1 MKKVRFLEPGADQYL
16 CCFNSDVF
24 WVLCDCIYNIAKQIV
39 DVKVKNIQKYE
50 NVCKIIVEKNTSV
63 EKTRASFFKQNRH
76 WIVTALSKVFYMH
89 LSDWKMNCA
98 VDVILIPR
106 NKYTINRSYLLAVL
120 KKSNNENESAQ
131 LSSVSRL
138 RSLHPKTKFSKLKT
152 IRKQKMQNFFRE

>member
-1 MKKVRFLEPGADQYL
+1 MKKVRFSEPGAGQYL

-24 WVLCDCIYNIAKQIV
+24 WVLCDCIYNMAKQVV
-39 DVKVKNIQKYE
+39 DVTLKNIQKYE
-50 NVCKIIVEKNTSV
+50 NVCKVIVEKNTSV

-106 NKYTINRSYLLAVL
+106 NQYTINHSVIFEWEFVCSWVTPTALFAQFLSKEAVL
-120 KKSNNENESAQ
+120 NSAV
-131 LSSVSRL
+131 LIS
-138 RSLHPKTKFSKLKT
+138 
-152 IRKQKMQNFFRE
+152 